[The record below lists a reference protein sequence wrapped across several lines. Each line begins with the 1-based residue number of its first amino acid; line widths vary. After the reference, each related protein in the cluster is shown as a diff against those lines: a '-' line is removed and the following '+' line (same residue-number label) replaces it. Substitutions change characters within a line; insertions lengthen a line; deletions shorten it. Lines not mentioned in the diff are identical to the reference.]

1 MATADLVYLA
11 LIAVALAVDHLVIWP
26 RFLRNAQVQPQR
38 ARLRLWWAWMGMLW
52 VLAAAGVALWLGTS
66 RGLELLGLNFP
77 TGWRLWT
84 SSGLVLLLAGL
95 YLPTIAKIAR
105 GNSAQRTA
113 LRARFGNL
121 VTMLPRTQAE
131 ISWFVALSVTAGVC
145 EEFVFRGYL
154 IWVLHP
160 FFGLWGAAAVSLLVF
175 AAAHAYQGAG
185 GALKSGLLGALLT
198 AMVIAFGSLL
208 PAIALHALI
217 DIASG
222 VVAWLVLREVPGEH
236 PALQVEDSMQH
247 AQVKG

>member
-11 LIAVALAVDHLVIWP
+11 LIVVALAVDHLVFWP
-26 RFLRNAQVQPQR
+26 RFLWNAQVQPDR

-66 RGLELLGLNFP
+66 RSFELLGLNFP

-84 SSGLVLLLAGL
+84 SSGLVLVLAGL
-95 YLPTIAKIAR
+95 YLPTIAKIAKV
-105 GNSAQRTA
+105 NSAQRTA
-113 LRARFGNL
+113 LRARFGSL
-121 VTMLPRTQAE
+121 VTMLPRTRGE
-131 ISWFVALSVTAGVC
+131 LSWFVALSVTAGVC

-154 IWVLHP
+154 IWVFHP

-198 AMVIAFGSLL
+198 AVMMAFGSLL
-208 PAIALHALI
+208 PAIVLHALI

-236 PALQVEDSMQH
+236 PALQVEDSME
-247 AQVKG
+247 QVKG